1 MRSRHRSGPGRWTS
15 RSAAGSG
22 HLTSNA
28 AQLVSQVLTGEV
40 WPPLADRHAYRVGP
54 DGQPFALPG
63 MGGVTLGVHCG
74 DPATGYASDH
84 LEPGASVRHRDPA
97 ANMALQFLTCVG
109 NPVRVETGPAAGAVG
124 HVIGQH
130 AYVLADLP
138 EPVLAGHDRRCG
150 HGHRLRAGP
159 RARRA
164 RRDRGQELPPRA
176 AGPDAGRHPA
186 GRPAEV
192 HVAARVPAEAIGAG
206 VGMNSEYA
214 NTDLMGAYAGL
225 GEDLSLGLEGLRIG
239 DIVALADTD
248 HRYGRGYREGY
259 LTIGVI
265 STGQCMLFG
274 HGPGPS
280 SLLSGPAE
288 AFHLVDDPAA
298 NLSGWYHG
306 ELEAAVSKRSPGGGL
321 ARLRQPARRGRASR
335 ARRRPVPDRRGRPPY
350 LPVGDGGIVLG
361 LQLGDP
367 VLARSAD
374 HAAPGACLVHPDP
387 AARHALAIYS
397 CIGNQVKVRTG
408 RAAARAAW

>member
-1 MRSRHRSGPGRWTS
+1 MKIS
-15 RSAAGSG
+15 
-22 HLTSNA
+22 SNA

-84 LEPGASVRHRDPA
+84 LEPGASVRHSDPA

-109 NPVRVETGPAAGAVG
+109 NEVCVASGPAAGAAG

-130 AYVLADLP
+130 AYVLVDFPAAVVAGVTTGDQ
-138 EPVLAGHDRRCG
+138 VTVTAVGQGLALTG
-150 HGHRLRAGP
+150 
-159 RARRA
+159 
-164 RRDRGQELPPRA
+164 
-176 AGPDAGRHPA
+176 HPA
-186 GRPAEV
+186 ITLKNCSPRLLAAMPGGTGADGRLEV
-192 HVAARVPAEAIGAG
+192 HVAATVPAEAVGAG
-206 VGMNSEYA
+206 SGMVSEYA

-239 DIVALADTD
+239 DIVALEDSD

-280 SLLSGPAE
+280 SLMSGPAE
-288 AFHLVDDPAA
+288 AFRLVNDADA
-298 NLSGWYHG
+298 NLSSWLHEGQ
-306 ELEAAVSKRSPGGGL
+306 E
-321 ARLRQPARRGRASR
+321 ASR
-335 ARRRPVPDRRGRPPY
+335 
-350 LPVGDGGIVLG
+350 
-361 LQLGDP
+361 
-367 VLARSAD
+367 
-374 HAAPGACLVHPDP
+374 
-387 AARHALAIYS
+387 
-397 CIGNQVKVRTG
+397 
-408 RAAARAAW
+408 